1 MREYI
6 DRAEAI
12 RRVSAI
18 DTSHPW
24 NDQDDIVAQAVE
36 ILKALPDMT
45 YSVEGIK
52 SGEWVVND
60 AFCGWF
66 VHSVSFEPPLM
77 TLKRLQCI
85 VLDAAA
91 SLRYPLITAS
101 QRINTCCF
109 LRSTLGII
117 GGNGMSKQF
126 FPVDIS
132 KLSDIIKVWK
142 PRRLPQM
149 QIHMTESLALK
160 TQ

>member
-60 AFCGWF
+60 AFCG
-66 VHSVSFEPPLM
+66 
-77 TLKRLQCI
+77 
-85 VLDAAA
+85 
-91 SLRYPLITAS
+91 
-101 QRINTCCF
+101 
-109 LRSTLGII
+109 RSAG
-117 GGNGMSKQF
+117 
-126 FPVDIS
+126 PVRMVCPFCEFRTSTYDIKKAPVYCPRCGS
-132 KLSDIIKVWK
+132 KLKMPTYYRQPADKYMLLFAEHAGHNWW
-142 PRRLPQM
+142 
-149 QIHMTESLALK
+149 EWDE
-160 TQ
+160 